1 MSGDSPTYGQEQS
14 ARYTAQAGQIAHNAT
29 SQYLNS
35 PFYQGILPLT
45 QRIIQNPDVYSRQ
58 DIDRVEAN
66 SAAQGIGAYNAQLS
80 RTNERAAST
89 GSYRSGSARL
99 GERLAAADLG
109 AGIASGN
116 REIETT
122 ALAANRASNLAA
134 IDLGNRI
141 ANIPYGLTMNEA
153 NILTG
158 AAGNNVWQAQ
168 AQDPFAAA
176 FQTLGGI
183 AGQAAGA
190 PAGGGLSSGSS

>member
-1 MSGDSPTYGQEQS
+1 MSGDGPTYGQQESTRLNQQAYGIAQG
-14 ARYTAQAGQIAHNAT
+14 ARG
-29 SQYLNS
+29 QYLS
-35 PFYQGILPLT
+35 SSAYQGILPLV
-45 QRIIQNPDVYSRQ
+45 QNIIQRPDVYSQQ
-58 DIDRVEAN
+58 DIRRIEDN
-66 SAAQGIGAYNAQLS
+66 TAAQGIGTYNAALQ

-89 GSYRSGSARL
+89 GAYRSGSARL
-99 GERLAAADLG
+99 GERMAAADLG

-141 ANIPYGLTMNEA
+141 AQIPYGMTMNEA
-153 NILTG
+153 NIL
-158 AAGNNVWQAQ
+158 AGHAGSSVWNQQ
-168 AQDPFAAA
+168 REDPFAAA

-190 PAGGGLSSGSS
+190 PEGGGFS